1 MLTLNWV
8 SGNHLDVITKTYESI
23 SSLQPNGW
31 NLEIVWTLGHS
42 NVQANG
48 FADILAKEAAM
59 EVKELGE
66 EISVMTVQGVKRH
79 TRVNIRYKWKQR

>member
-1 MLTLNWV
+1 M
-8 SGNHLDVITKTYESI
+8 
-23 SSLQPNGW
+23 
-31 NLEIVWTLGHS
+31 
-42 NVQANG
+42 QANG

-79 TRVNIRYKWKQR
+79 TRVNIRQVEAKIALWGVQARVLPLQTLLTLLEK